1 MVYHN
6 NIFEKRIFYMQYILK
21 ISDNKY
27 KVGKIVN
34 PIRKWIIY
42 LNDNIKLQEKKHF
55 YILFI
60 VKIYYLL
67 SNLTYTDLPIKC

>member
-21 ISDNKY
+21 ISANNY

-34 PIRKWIIY
+34 PIR
-42 LNDNIKLQEKKHF
+42 NE
-55 YILFI
+55 LF
-60 VKIYYLL
+60 
-67 SNLTYTDLPIKC
+67 T

>member
-1 MVYHN
+1 MMVYHN

-34 PIRKWIIY
+34 PIRK
-42 LNDNIKLQEKKHF
+42 
-55 YILFI
+55 
-60 VKIYYLL
+60 
-67 SNLTYTDLPIKC
+67 